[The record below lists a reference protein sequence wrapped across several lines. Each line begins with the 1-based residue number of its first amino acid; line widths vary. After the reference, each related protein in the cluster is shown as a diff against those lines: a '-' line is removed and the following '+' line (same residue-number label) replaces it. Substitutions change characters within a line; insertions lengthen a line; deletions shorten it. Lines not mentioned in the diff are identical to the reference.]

1 MFFKQKTAYE
11 MRVSDWSSEVCS
23 SDLRRAR
30 ARAARI
36 SDGPDGGAQ
45 YRARAAD
52 PPVPSIC
59 KAGLPD
65 AGPAR
70 SLTHAERGE
79 PQCLDQQEQ
88 RGDPSA
94 SDLDAGHADDR
105 AGRDGRSVVWG
116 RSGWG
121 RVGLGGGG

>member
-79 PQCLDQQEQ
+79 PQCLDQHEQQIGRASRREGVCQE
-88 RGDPSA
+88 
-94 SDLDAGHADDR
+94 
-105 AGRDGRSVVWG
+105 V
-116 RSGWG
+116 
-121 RVGLGGGG
+121 